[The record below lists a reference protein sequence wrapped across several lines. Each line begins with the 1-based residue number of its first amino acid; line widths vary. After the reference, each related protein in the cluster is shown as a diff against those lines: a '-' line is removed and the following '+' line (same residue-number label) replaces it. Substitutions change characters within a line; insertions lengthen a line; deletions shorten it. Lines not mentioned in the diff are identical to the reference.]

1 MDFDKSV
8 FDTVNH
14 NTTVIINDVTY
25 QGFGTG
31 KANDGLLSS
40 QLNHNFSFDPE
51 ILAVHLIVGYPS
63 YSEYKEGA
71 TDLFKPSTLLGEFFR
86 TSISSVRLSRNNIQ
100 RRLQVPTQIS
110 FQQRRPLQQLS
121 QHQFRQSYRPA
132 RHFHHP

>member
-1 MDFDKSV
+1 MDFDRSI

-14 NTTVIINDVTY
+14 NTTVIINDVKY

-40 QLNHNFSFDPE
+40 QLNHSFSFDPE

-71 TDLFKPSTLLGEFFR
+71 TDLFKPSTLLGESYR
-86 TSISSVRLSRNNIQ
+86 ICNPSVRVERNNMQ
-100 RRLQVPTQIS
+100 RWLQVPAQIS

-121 QHQFRQSYRPA
+121 QHQLRQS
-132 RHFHHP
+132 